1 MVLVSPSSDGGEVT
15 ADGTKK
21 KKLTNH
27 LEKSDGRRLVE
38 YLVVVSSSVRKCSKN
53 KDSADGDEKNKKT
66 TADDEQ
72 YRLSTE
78 IDDDDIELVDHEG
91 FKPIVTARYPQYDH
105 EDNPFDANVSYF
117 CHISGAIQLK
127 KKPHMP
133 KIHYFVTTGG
143 TGKKMYGTCLTLWEP
158 TQISARK
165 KRSKKAGDK
174 NGGISDEST
183 STYDV
188 FLPKCVVLLSTY
200 PFLMAFR
207 EYLTQLNRLS
217 KIGEMTLPIE
227 RYITNICLEIPAP
240 PPGSFEVQTTIL
252 DSIIKI
258 WSPPHNQPIAW
269 VSLPFSHLFQCLDID
284 NIILVWHCLVLE
296 RQVLLTSTQL
306 SILTTCSEILLSL
319 LFPMRWSHAYIPL
332 LPKFLIPILSA
343 PMPFF
348 CGIDKA
354 SLAEALYDLSP
365 ECVVVDLDK
374 NLVTLGPE
382 TEALPPLPPQQ
393 ALSLKSQL
401 ENNVG
406 MVFREA
412 RSLTR
417 NDDYSDSGSHL
428 PTHVKQTAEGM
439 WEGNL
444 SLFDEAFHLMFTP
457 EESRKNMLNG
467 NDTSGMEWN
476 DRDANDQARIM
487 AASSGDKSFAL
498 RKQSQWDA
506 VQEAFLDTF
515 VYLLRNYRKYL
526 VFPSK
531 HNEGTYGGAGFRSK
545 EFVEN
550 QRLDM
555 RSFLEQFIGSQ
566 MYDNFVT
573 KRLYGSG
580 ESDVAFFDLAV
591 DRFLKSAGLLS
602 NVDVGGRLLQAAGMS
617 RSTNNSNSSSETRS
631 NVASRSYQKTTEP
644 LLQSARVHRKL
655 KTIVPPEPC
664 QEDLPPISQNGDGI
678 IAISEQQSVTS
689 DEKSVG
695 SASTSS
701 RTSSDAYKSVQDKA
715 AEILNKS
722 KLRYTYDIFP
732 SEFREEYFS
741 TPRPLSAAVLAEFD
755 RQKKDAAQFRRKKP
769 VLNAKNTRN
778 SLHRANTTID
788 PEKPPSAEV
797 ATFTVFF
804 MAFTAVVGKELMGMN
819 YDLEDE
825 EGKKIL
831 STYSH
836 ISTEETKSGTE
847 TVDNTNPSAGE
858 IRGDSVENTH
868 RKKELEANGINDTTN
883 STSNETAAAPKSR
896 FRDSLNSLEIEEAKA
911 TGRAQLGLAFEMLTM
926 MKKRALKADP
936 EAYQSLI
943 DACGRVGDTKRAS
956 DLLARMHEDGIVA
969 DGTVYA
975 CLVAA
980 FSADTAWRNGTKD
993 EDLPEWANSTAVE
1006 MDWNRLQKRSFMDR
1020 LRGRANEDEGEDDV
1034 NETDAVGASINRF
1047 RQFISNRQGKKRV
1060 TPKVEESRV
1069 EFYVTETVE
1078 RQIELGENLLEVV
1091 FPDISV
1097 DTDNETCPRCNFL
1110 LSDDGVVGGW
1120 TPGDSNDYTTK
1131 CPNCNQRFVPH
1142 FCVQS
1147 SSPSF
1152 LGSKGPSSALMCER
1166 LSPWVLQKEI
1176 RSVMSD
1182 REGIENLL
1190 SPTWRADEYKNAVL
1204 WWNLV
1209 LSSMRYRF
1217 PFSFLLQ
1224 GNFEQNLIAPTPED
1238 DS

>member
-1 MVLVSPSSDGGEVT
+1 
-15 ADGTKK
+15 
-21 KKLTNH
+21 
-27 LEKSDGRRLVE
+27 
-38 YLVVVSSSVRKCSKN
+38 
-53 KDSADGDEKNKKT
+53 
-66 TADDEQ
+66 
-72 YRLSTE
+72 
-78 IDDDDIELVDHEG
+78 
-91 FKPIVTARYPQYDH
+91 
-105 EDNPFDANVSYF
+105 
-117 CHISGAIQLK
+117 
-127 KKPHMP
+127 
-133 KIHYFVTTGG
+133 
-143 TGKKMYGTCLTLWEP
+143 
-158 TQISARK
+158 
-165 KRSKKAGDK
+165 
-174 NGGISDEST
+174 
-183 STYDV
+183 
-188 FLPKCVVLLSTY
+188 
-200 PFLMAFR
+200 
-207 EYLTQLNRLS
+207 
-217 KIGEMTLPIE
+217 
-227 RYITNICLEIPAP
+227 
-240 PPGSFEVQTTIL
+240 
-252 DSIIKI
+252 
-258 WSPPHNQPIAW
+258 
-269 VSLPFSHLFQCLDID
+269 
-284 NIILVWHCLVLE
+284 
-296 RQVLLTSTQL
+296 
-306 SILTTCSEILLSL
+306 
-319 LFPMRWSHAYIPL
+319 
-332 LPKFLIPILSA
+332 
-343 PMPFF
+343 
-348 CGIDKA
+348 
-354 SLAEALYDLSP
+354 
-365 ECVVVDLDK
+365 
-374 NLVTLGPE
+374 
-382 TEALPPLPPQQ
+382 
-393 ALSLKSQL
+393 
-401 ENNVG
+401 

-417 NDDYSDSGSHL
+417 NDDYSDSGSRL
-428 PTHVKQTAEGM
+428 PAHVKATAEGM

-457 EESRKNMLNG
+457 EESRKNLLNG

-487 AASSGDKSFAL
+487 AASNGDKTFAL
-498 RKQSQWDA
+498 RKQSEWDA

-515 VYLLRNYRKYL
+515 VYLLRNYRKFL

-531 HNEGTYGGAGFRSK
+531 HNEGNYGGAGFRSK

-555 RSFLEQFIGSQ
+555 REFLEQFIGTQ

-591 DRFLKSAGLLS
+591 DRFLKSAGILS

-617 RSTNNSNSSSETRS
+617 RSASGGNISGEPRSSVAARS
-631 NVASRSYQKTTEP
+631 HYQKNTEP

-664 QEDLPPISQNGDGI
+664 QEGLPPIPQHLMADGGGVVSV
-678 IAISEQQSVTS
+678 SEQP

-695 SASTSS
+695 SGSTSS
-701 RTSSDAYKSVQDKA
+701 RTSDAYKSVQDKA
-715 AEILNKS
+715 AEILSKS

-732 SEFREEYFS
+732 SEFRDEYFS

-769 VLNAKNTRN
+769 ALTAKNTRGN
-778 SLHRANTTID
+778 NLHRDGVDAD
-788 PEKPPSAEV
+788 KPPSPEV

-804 MAFTAVVGKELMGMN
+804 MAFSAVVGKELMGMN
-819 YDLEDE
+819 NDEEDE
-825 EGKKIL
+825 EGAPIL
-831 STYSH
+831 ATYSH
-836 ISTEETKSGTE
+836 NSGEDEPENKAET
-847 TVDNTNPSAGE
+847 
-858 IRGDSVENTH
+858 
-868 RKKELEANGINDTTN
+868 
-883 STSNETAAAPKSR
+883 TARTDAEQEGAPKRR
-896 FRDSLNSLEIEEAKA
+896 FRDSLNALEIEEAKA
-911 TGRAQLGLAFEMLTM
+911 TGRAQLALAFEMLTM

-956 DLLARMHEDGIVA
+956 DLLASMHEDGIVA

-980 FSADTAWRNGTKD
+980 FSADASWRNGTKD

-1020 LRGRANEDEGEDDV
+1020 LRGRGTDDEGDET
-1034 NETDAVGASINRF
+1034 NEPDAVGNSINRF
-1047 RQFISNRQGKKRV
+1047 RKFISNRQGNKRV

-1110 LSDDGVVGGW
+1110 LSDDDVVEGW

-1131 CPNCNQRFVPH
+1131 CPNCTQRFVPH

-1147 SSPSF
+1147 SSSTF
-1152 LGSKGPSSALMCER
+1152 VGSKGPSSALMCER

-1190 SPTWRADEYKNAVL
+1190 SPTWRQDEYKNAVL

-1209 LSSMRYRF
+1209 LSCMRYRF

-1224 GNFEQNLIAPTPED
+1224 GNFEQNLIAPIPED
-1238 DS
+1238 EN